1 MEFKRRVTTTAKLP
15 IPEGAKEELKI
26 LFLTDIV
33 TCKEKYN
40 VPESLILNLDQTPS
54 KLIQTSR
61 HTLAKGGSKDIPLA
75 GSSDKRTITATF
87 VISLS
92 GKFLTI
98 KLIYAYG
105 GKTDRSI
112 PRVKFPPSF
121 SLSANP
127 KHYSNTKEAIKVT
140 NDVVIPY
147 IKRER
152 VR

>member
-1 MEFKRRVTTTAKLP
+1 M
-15 IPEGAKEELKI
+15 
-26 LFLTDIV
+26 
-33 TCKEKYN
+33 
-40 VPESLILNLDQTPS
+40 NLDQTPS

-61 HTLAKGGSKDIPLA
+61 YTLAKGGSKDIPLA

-92 GKFLTI
+92 GNFLPI
-98 KLIYAYG
+98 QLIYG

-127 KHYSNTKEAIKVT
+127 KHYSNMKEAIKVT

-152 VR
+152 A